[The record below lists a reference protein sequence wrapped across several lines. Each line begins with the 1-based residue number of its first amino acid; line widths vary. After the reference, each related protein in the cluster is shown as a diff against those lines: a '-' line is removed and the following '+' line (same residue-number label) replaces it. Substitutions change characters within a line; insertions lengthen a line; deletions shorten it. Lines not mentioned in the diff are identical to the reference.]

1 MDTFPEADL
10 RRFDNSEGFTLIELM
25 VVLMTIA
32 LLIAIA
38 IPTFLGTRDNAQ
50 DTAARVTLRTAA
62 KVGYLVALEEGSLPG
77 RPALLAILPT
87 LEPIID
93 WIDHKDSSTGPGQ
106 VSIAKIGQELTMAAL
121 SESGSCFWLRVMDGS
136 NVAQGFV
143 EAAATCEAFDYR
155 LTADTGW

>member
-1 MDTFPEADL
+1 M

-38 IPTFLGTRDNAQ
+38 IPTFLGSRDNAQ
-50 DTAARVTLRTAA
+50 DTAAHVTLRTASKDA
-62 KVGYLVALEEGSLPG
+62 YLVVLEQGSLPG
-77 RPALLAILPT
+77 RPALLALLPT
-87 LEPIID
+87 LEPNID
-93 WIDHKDSSTGPGQ
+93 WMDHKDSSTGPRQ

-136 NVAQGFV
+136 PVAQGFV

-155 LTADTGW
+155 QTADTGW

>member
-1 MDTFPEADL
+1 
-10 RRFDNSEGFTLIELM
+10 M

-50 DTAARVTLRTAA
+50 DTAARTTLGTASKDA
-62 KVGYLVALEEGSLPG
+62 FLVALEQGSLPG
-77 RPALLAILPT
+77 RPALLALLPT
-87 LEPIID
+87 VEPTID
-93 WIDHKDSSTGPGQ
+93 WIDHKDSSTGPWQ

-136 NVAQGFV
+136 TVAQGVV
-143 EAAATCEAFDYR
+143 ESAATCEAFDYR